1 MIRIVRTFPV
11 ILAMLVGAGCSTTPQ
26 SYEGED
32 FAQNNTF
39 FRAYPASGQSVCDAG
54 RRALLSQ
61 GYNIDKSSTSR
72 IEGRKNFQ
80 TEDGQHTQISFNIDC
95 SSNEGGDDQ
104 STVFANAVQDRY
116 SIKKSSN
123 SASVGLSVLGS
134 VSMPIGS
141 SADSLVKTASQT
153 ITRPKFYDGFFA
165 LLERFLPAAQ
175 GKVGAE
181 KADGKDAAASHGKK
195 PARGKEAP
203 PVRVPDPPVDPVPSL
218 DPPDLNDAAKGS
230 VGAAS
235 PAPASSVAPSVHP
248 ESAPAI
254 GKTTMP
260 TGSAPASVPT
270 SSSAPEPASTTPAST
285 PTSPPASTAPASSPT
300 SAPVTAT
307 PASAPASTTPASTST
322 STPASPTPT
331 STSTPS
337 APFVPVSQDAVQ
349 PAAAPAP

>member
-61 GYNIDKSSTSR
+61 GYNIDKSSASR

-175 GKVGAE
+175 GKVAPD

-195 PARGKEAP
+195 PARGKETP

-230 VGAAS
+230 VGTAS
-235 PAPASSVAPSVHP
+235 PAPALT
-248 ESAPAI
+248 APA
-254 GKTTMP
+254 P
-260 TGSAPASVPT
+260 V
-270 SSSAPEPASTTPAST
+270 

-300 SAPVTAT
+300 SVPASAT
-307 PASAPASTTPASTST
+307 PASAPASSVPSSTSTTTPASTSA
-322 STPASPTPT
+322 PAAS
-331 STSTPS
+331 PS
-337 APFVPVSQDAVQ
+337 APFVPVSQDAAQ
-349 PAAAPAP
+349 PAATPAQ